1 MFSFYKFTILRM
13 KGMLDL
19 NKEVLIGEEFWD
31 FLAGDGTYNILLDCF
46 ENAGIEMRD
55 EIDEYFERFR

>member
-31 FLAGDGTYNILLDCF
+31 FLAGDGTYNILLACF